1 MALYKLLQINAFDE
15 FHHHEIL
22 AADLPEVISLD
33 NVGMDQVGNESCLTD
48 EVALELCDCRI
59 FLPNNFYRDD
69 LPEIAGSKLHGLV
82 DDAHAALRDLAGHL
96 VVEFVED
103 VLKFCHGNGGRGA

>member
-1 MALYKLLQINAFDE
+1 MALDKLLQVHAFDE

-22 AADLPEVISLD
+22 AADLAEVIGLD
-33 NVGMDQVGNESCLTD
+33 NVGMDQVGNESCLTN
-48 EVALELCDCRI
+48 EVALELCDRRI
-59 FLPNNFYRDD
+59 FLPDNFYRDD

-82 DDAHAALRDLAGHL
+82 DEAHAALRDLAGHL

-103 VLKFCHGNGGRGA
+103 VLKFSHGK